1 VLEESGV
8 VTRLIDGR
16 THRLALEPAR
26 LAEAA
31 DWINRQRARW
41 EQLFDAVDAYVREH
55 EEGR

>member
-31 DWINRQRARW
+31 DWINLQRARW
-41 EQLFDAVDAYVREH
+41 EHLFDAVDAYVREH
-55 EEGR
+55 EEG